1 MSTQPDIVDVDV
13 ELPYDA
19 LVSYY
24 YFQSDQ
30 AMTEITE
37 HGRLRLIADSGA
49 FSAYTQGAPIDIDA
63 YAAWLKTWSPR
74 LYWAAALDVFGDPNT
89 TLANFRYL
97 RDHHGLATVPT
108 IHIGADPQHLDVY
121 AAEGVDFVGLG
132 GMVGMPKPNITR
144 WLVHVMRYA
153 RDHHPHMRFHAW
165 GMSTQTLLEK
175 LPLYSV
181 DSSGLLTQAYRYGTL
196 TLWNP
201 RSRRMVSIDLNG
213 RDPLKHRRLLLDTY
227 GVPPREIAT
236 SHPGNRHLLV
246 RLCARSAQL
255 RARHLQRL
263 HKVTPPA
270 WGINTRWNAH
280 TRTNDRPTG
289 PLMHAVS
296 TKNNNLYDAA
306 HGPRMHVLSDATDLE
321 HLHTPNQPPG
331 TRMTAVTNNTDM
343 RRLHTPREEGDPLT

>member
-1 MSTQPDIVDVDV
+1 MMHTPR
-13 ELPYDA
+13 LPIDF

-49 FSAYTQGAPIDIDA
+49 FSAYTQGARIDIDA
-63 YAAWLKTWSPR
+63 YAAWIKRWQGH
-74 LYWAAALDVFGDPNT
+74 LYWAAGLDVFGDPNT

-165 GMSTQTLLEK
+165 GMSSHSVLEK

-181 DSSGLLTQAYRYGTL
+181 DSSGPLAYIHRYALLFLYSTRTRTVHTL
-196 TLWNP
+196 D
-201 RSRRMVSIDLNG
+201 M
-213 RDPLKHRRLLLDTY
+213 KK
-227 GVPPREIAT
+227 GVP
-236 SHPGNRHLLV
+236 HQHRHLLSQEYNTTPQALHPV
-246 RLCARSAQL
+246 GKHNWGLLETLTVLSTQRRAKRLQAIHQ
-255 RARHLQRL
+255 
-263 HKVTPPA
+263 VTPPR
-270 WGINTRWNAH
+270 WGINPQA
-280 TRTNDRPTG
+280 RP
-289 PLMHAVS
+289 L
-296 TKNNNLYDAA
+296 L
-306 HGPRMHVLSDATDLE
+306 GPRI
-321 HLHTPNQPPG
+321 HLVQ
-331 TRMTAVTNNTDM
+331 TNSRALQHLN
-343 RRLHTPREEGDPLT
+343 PKQGAA